1 MAFHTDSIQC
11 EQLFSRKSLGFL
23 WSKRDQLDPGQRAI
37 LDALYMGRKKGSID
51 GSIKVEYKLPKTGVG
66 KLGFGRVYGT
76 KGSLETLEREC
87 RGTMCR
93 EFYDDIDVSNCHPVL
108 LHQFAQRY
116 YQIELPEVEK
126 YCDNRTEYLEQISEN
141 RDDAKQAIIKV
152 FYNGKNDYPFLAP
165 MVTEIRN
172 FIKKHLMEDEKY
184 KELLTYVRK
193 QEANTYG
200 SFLSHILQTE
210 ERKVMMALR
219 QSFIDKGFSVD
230 VLAYDGVMVRKGKNV
245 IDEDV
250 LRDVEVFIHTSTD
263 YQITL
268 VNKVFEFFEVT
279 EEQKE
284 DTEEVAPK
292 VTKQDYERKKMMF
305 EENHFYF
312 STTNEIVEVSSEGT
326 LNYEKLEHAAIKY
339 VAFDFEHSNNM
350 MDRTNFIRLWLN
362 DKNRRTV
369 KKIDMRPS
377 EDPLVFS
384 PPLVFAYTTYPKANN
399 PEAISV
405 FTKLLNVLCNH
416 SKPIY
421 QYVLHWIA
429 QMIQRPFKNPG
440 TAIIFTGAKGCGKDT
455 LGDFIVG
462 WLVGKVLAHN
472 YDSTDQFWEKHD
484 TDREN
489 RIFIKLE
496 ELDGAV
502 NRQHVSSFKARITAE
517 SLTVNPKQGR
527 SRTTSNY
534 NHYMGTSND
543 GQPVKVEDD
552 ERRFNVIACSPEW
565 LRKVDIW
572 ENVRKVLFCPE
583 GASTIGHYLNE
594 IDISSFNSI
603 VMPENEYLE
612 RAIEAEQTPERS
624 FLNQWDGS
632 DTQMADLYQSYVVFC
647 QSQRMRYVN
656 NSKSFG
662 LRIMEHLRDGVI
674 NKRRTSAGFVYFK

>member
-1 MAFHTDSIQC
+1 
-11 EQLFSRKSLGFL
+11 
-23 WSKRDQLDPGQRAI
+23 
-37 LDALYMGRKKGSID
+37 MGRKKGSID

-116 YQIELPEVEK
+116 YQVELPEVEK
-126 YCDNRTEYLEQISEN
+126 YCDNRTEYLNQISEN
-141 RDDAKQAIIKV
+141 RDDAKQAVIKV
-152 FYNGKNDYPFLAP
+152 FYNGKNEYPFLAP

-172 FIKKHLMEDEKY
+172 FIKKYLMEDEKY
-184 KELLTYVRK
+184 KELLAYVRK

-219 QSFIDKGFSVD
+219 ESFINKGFSVD

-250 LRDVEVFIHTSTD
+250 LRDVEAFIRTSTD

-268 VNKVFEFFEVT
+268 VNKPFEYFEVT

-292 VTKQDYERKKMMF
+292 VTKQDYERKKTMF

-312 STTNEIVEVSSEGT
+312 SATNEIVEVSSEGT
-326 LNYEKLEHAAIKY
+326 LNYEKIEHATIKY
-339 VAFDFEHSNNM
+339 VAFDFKHSNNM
-350 MDRTNFIRLWLN
+350 MDRTNFIKLWLN
-362 DKNRRTV
+362 DASRRTV
-369 KKIDMRPS
+369 KKIDMKPS

-384 PPLVFAYTTYPKANN
+384 PPMVFAYTAYPKTHN
-399 PEAISV
+399 PEAILV
-405 FTKLLNVLCNH
+405 FTKLLHVLCNH
-416 SKPIY
+416 SEPIY
-421 QYVLHWIA
+421 QYVLQWVAH
-429 QMIQRPFKNPG
+429 MIQKPFENPG
-440 TAIIFTGAKGCGKDT
+440 TALFFTGAKGCGKDT
-455 LGDFIVG
+455 LGDFIVE

-472 YDSTDQFWEKHD
+472 YDSTEQFWEKHD

-496 ELDGAV
+496 EADGAL
-502 NRQHVSSFKARITAE
+502 NRQHVGAFKARITSA
-517 SLTVNPKQGR
+517 SLTVNPKGDK

-543 GQPVKVEDD
+543 GQPVKVEED

-565 LRKVDIW
+565 LRKVEIW

-594 IDISSFNSI
+594 MDLSTFNPRI
-603 VMPENEYLE
+603 MPQNEYLE
-612 RAIEAEQTPERS
+612 RAIEAEETPERS
-624 FLNQWDGS
+624 FLNQWDGT
-632 DTQMADLYQSYVVFC
+632 DTPMADLYQSYVQFC
-647 QSQRMRYVN
+647 QLQRMRYVN
-656 NSKSFG
+656 NTKTFG
-662 LRIMEHLRDGVI
+662 LRIMEYLRDGIV
-674 NKRRTSAGFVYFK
+674 NKRRSSAGFIYFK